1 MESMT
6 AGTPVLV
13 CPGFGD
19 QTSNAAKVEAHGWGA
34 KVSRPPAPTAD
45 DMPAADPVT
54 PAAAAATAE
63 VVAAYQAAVQRG
75 VREVMGRKEFAQQAQ
90 LIAAGLAKAE
100 GVDGALRILTEAAAA
115 NAATADNA

>member
-1 MESMT
+1 M
-6 AGTPVLV
+6 LV

-19 QTSNAAKVEAHGWGA
+19 QISNAAKVEARGWGA

-45 DMPAADPVT
+45 DT
-54 PAAAAATAE
+54 PAAATAATAAVE
-63 VVAAYQAAVQRG
+63 VVVAYQAAVQSG

-100 GVDGALRILTEAAAA
+100 DVGGALRILTEAARL
-115 NAATADNA
+115 NVF